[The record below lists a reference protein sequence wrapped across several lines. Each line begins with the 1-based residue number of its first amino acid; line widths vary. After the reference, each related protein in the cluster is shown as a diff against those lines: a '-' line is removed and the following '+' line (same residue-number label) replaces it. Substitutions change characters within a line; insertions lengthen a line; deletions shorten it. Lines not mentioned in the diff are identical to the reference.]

1 MDSNTQLAEP
11 SGYVAYVFFCFFG
24 VGMFVHGL
32 AVSCAGLTSG
42 KSSLSQGSYSIM
54 AIALVLVQFYILGY
68 SLECSTYAHG
78 THTLLTKFFGN
89 FHNAFLRNV
98 DTADLEAVG
107 SLLLRCGFALVPC
120 CVLASAA
127 CQRGRLMPL
136 LVFLFVWMSLVYC
149 PVARWC
155 WQPSGWSY
163 QLGVLDYAG
172 GTNIHVTAGFG
183 ALVYSYV
190 VGPRLSY
197 LNHSDDPPFSLS
209 MVVQGT
215 TLMFLG
221 WIGFTGGSQISEPA
235 DAVLS
240 VLNTCLSAA
249 TGGFSWMLLDH
260 FVIAHTE
267 FSETGLPMEPAK
279 YSILS
284 FCSGVVSGLIAITP
298 GAGYVPVSAA
308 PFFGILGA
316 VGCNYS
322 TRLKFWLD
330 VDDPLDVFA
339 IHGIGGVIGTLLT
352 GLCASSKYGH
362 EKQLLLQLG
371 SVTSVAVYTLIVTFL
386 IAVGM
391 NKFASL
397 KLRIPLESE
406 PFGVD
411 FVENGESA
419 ATVIS
424 DGGFNAGNWVSGQ
437 DLASLRN
444 PNVPAFGSS
453 DLPLLQQLPLSY
465 GLYSQP
471 GP

>member
-1 MDSNTQLAEP
+1 MSSIED
-11 SGYVAYVFFCFFG
+11 SGYVAYVFFCMFG
-24 VGMFVHGL
+24 VGIFVHGL

-42 KSSLSQGSYSIM
+42 KSALSQSAYSIM
-54 AIALVLVQFYILGY
+54 SIALVLVQFYFVGY
-68 SLECSTYAHG
+68 TLECATYAPH
-78 THTLLTKFFGN
+78 THTLIAKFIGN
-89 FHNAFLRNV
+89 FRHALLQNLDFSDVNV
-98 DTADLEAVG
+98 AGGV
-107 SLLLRCGFALVPC
+107 LLRCGFALVPC

-127 CQRGRLMPL
+127 CQRGRVMPL
-136 LVFLFVWMSLVYC
+136 LIFLFAWMSLVYC

-163 QLGVLDYAG
+163 ELGVLDYAG

-183 ALVYSYV
+183 ALVYAYV
-190 VGPRLSY
+190 LGPRLSY
-197 LNHSDDPPFSLS
+197 LSHSDDPPFSLS

-215 TLMFLG
+215 TLMLLG

-249 TGGFSWMLLDH
+249 AGGFSWMLLD
-260 FVIAHTE
+260 FYVSGQ
-267 FSETGLPMEPAK
+267 FSENGLPLERK

-284 FCSGVVSGLIAITP
+284 FCSGTVSGLISITP
-298 GAGYVPVSAA
+298 GAGYVPPSAA
-308 PFFGILGA
+308 PVFGVLGA
-316 VGCNYS
+316 VGCNYG
-322 TRLKFWLD
+322 TRLKFWLG

-352 GLCASSKYGH
+352 GLFTSQKYRH
-362 EKQLLLQLG
+362 DWQLLLQLW
-371 SVTSVAVYTLIVTFL
+371 SVTTVALYTLVATYL
-386 IAVGM
+386 IAKCM
-391 NKFASL
+391 NQFKSL
-397 KLRIPLESE
+397 ELRIPLDLE

-424 DGGFNAGNWVSGQ
+424 DGAWVQ
-437 DLASLRN
+437 NDIAALHN
-444 PNVPAFGSS
+444 PTNFGAQ

-465 GLYSQP
+465 GLYSD
-471 GP
+471 GRA